1 MEYPMAALPA
11 LGVVLLLI
19 YALVAFAAG
28 FYGIAAEAG
37 NVWAL
42 MALLCAYLFRFT
54 LPLTVGAFVCAFKVW
69 DWPWPFA
76 LLFAAPGLAF
86 MFAGVVAVV
95 LGSLARQAP
104 RAEQEA
110 QPSRR

>member
-1 MEYPMAALPA
+1 MAAFPA

-19 YALVAFAAG
+19 YAMAAFAAG

-54 LPLTVGAFVCAFKVW
+54 LPLTVGAFLCAYRVW
-69 DWPWPFA
+69 DLPWPFA

-86 MFAGVVAVV
+86 MSGKVVAAV
-95 LGSLARQAP
+95 LGSLASKARQAP
-104 RAEQEA
+104 QEA
-110 QPSRR
+110 QPSRS